1 MDLAEVRRLDAV
13 VLLRYLLAAP
23 AAGPGDG

>member
-1 MDLAEVRRLDAV
+1 MTLAEVRRLDGV

-23 AAGPGDG
+23 PGGPGDG

>member
-1 MDLAEVRRLDAV
+1 MALAEVRRLDAV

-23 AAGPGDG
+23 ADGAARG